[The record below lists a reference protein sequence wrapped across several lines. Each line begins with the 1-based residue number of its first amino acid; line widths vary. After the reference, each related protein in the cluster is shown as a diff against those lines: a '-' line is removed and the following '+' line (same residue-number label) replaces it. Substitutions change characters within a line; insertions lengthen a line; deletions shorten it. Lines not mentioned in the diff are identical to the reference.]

1 MEGMAASASVECHT
15 LYDTVFI
22 GLVTGTGYSTNAAQ
36 RFLEEMHEAI
46 TVLYSEF
53 NDLDFIKRQK
63 NLKAN
68 CLDKKLAADFRRIYK
83 NNDTGIKHDTVAN
96 AQREVDDIKK
106 IAEEATK
113 KQLEN
118 IRKGEDL

>member
-1 MEGMAASASVECHT
+1 MAASASVECHT

-46 TVLYSEF
+46 TVLYAENSE
-53 NDLDFIKRQK
+53 LGFIKRQK

-68 CLDKKLAADFRRIYK
+68 CYDKKLAADFRRIYK
-83 NNDTGIKHDTVAN
+83 NNDTGINHDTIGR
-96 AQREVDDIKK
+96 AQKEVEDIEKM
-106 IAEEATK
+106 A
-113 KQLEN
+113 
-118 IRKGEDL
+118 